1 MAKPLMFLP
10 PILFA
15 GLAAMFYLG
24 MQRDDPNALPSTMIG
39 REAPAMN
46 LVQLGDKPLLT
57 DAGLREPGI
66 KLVNFW
72 GSWCVSCR
80 VEHPMLMK
88 MATEMGITFH
98 GINYDDPPD
107 RALAYLAEEGNPF
120 TLVGQ
125 DATGRNKLDW
135 GVYGAPETFIIDGEG
150 KILYRH
156 AGPITEQDLERVF
169 LPAMRG
175 EAVKPAVSGLGAAT
189 GG

>member
-125 DATGRNKLDW
+125 DVTGRNKLDW
-135 GVYGAPETFIIDGEG
+135 GVYGAPETFIVDGEG